1 MRRNNYEQD
10 FALRSELFFWRY
22 IFLYLFFLFWRKKN
36 TILNNYKNTIT
47 NTEPNKLFIYKY
59 NTNEY
64 TNIFVDIDINK
75 IRPWMESCCTMTSAA
90 SACVFDFS
98 SA

>member
-1 MRRNNYEQD
+1 MNKTLHSAVSC
-10 FALRSELFFWRY
+10 FSGAIFFF
-22 IFLYLFFLFWRKKN
+22 ISSFFFDGKKN

-64 TNIFVDIDINK
+64 TNTFVDIDINK
-75 IRPWMESCCTMTSAA
+75 IRPGMESCCTMTSAA
-90 SACVFDFS
+90 SACVYDFS